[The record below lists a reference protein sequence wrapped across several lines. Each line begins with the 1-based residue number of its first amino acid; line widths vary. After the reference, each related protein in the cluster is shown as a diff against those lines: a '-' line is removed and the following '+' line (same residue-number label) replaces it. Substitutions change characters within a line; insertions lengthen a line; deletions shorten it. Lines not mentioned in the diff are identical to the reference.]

1 MFHTVQYNTSTIR
14 SNTVRCARDLRGDE
28 TVFTY
33 IQRMNDFSC
42 YTSRLFLQQLN
53 DWRKQGLIV
62 RDCNVREVRL
72 NGRTFWMFT
81 VQWPANHENE
91 ETMTL
96 CPLAVANG
104 LLVHG
109 ISYFTSDRNLLEI
122 IRRTIGISD
131 TGPKR
136 F

>member
-1 MFHTVQYNTSTIR
+1 MQSFDTSRIR

-42 YTSRLFLQQLN
+42 YTSRLFLHQLN
-53 DWRKQGLIV
+53 AWREQGLII
-62 RDCNVREVRL
+62 RDSNVREMQL

-81 VQWPANHENE
+81 VQWPINHPNE
-91 ETMTL
+91 GSMTL
-96 CPLAVANG
+96 CPLAIANG
-104 LLVHG
+104 LMVHG
-109 ISYFTSDRNLLEI
+109 VSYFTSDRNLLEI
-122 IRRTIGISD
+122 IRRTIGISG